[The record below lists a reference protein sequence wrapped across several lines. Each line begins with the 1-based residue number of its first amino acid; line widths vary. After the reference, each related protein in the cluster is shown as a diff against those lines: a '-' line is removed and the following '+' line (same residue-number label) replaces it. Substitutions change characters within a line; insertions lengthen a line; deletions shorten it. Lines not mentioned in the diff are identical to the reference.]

1 MAAND
6 GGPRRRRGRP
16 TKAEEVASTLAA
28 AGCDPA
34 LIDPLRILAGIL
46 ADETCPPM
54 ARVAAAKVL
63 LAARSQD
70 PGDATIVAGTLADR
84 AIKLIT
90 AARRGH

>member
-1 MAAND
+1 MAA
-6 GGPRRRRGRP
+6 
-16 TKAEEVASTLAA
+16 TLAV
-28 AGCDPA
+28 AGVDPA
-34 LIDPLRILAGIL
+34 SIDPLRILAGIL
-46 ADETCPPM
+46 ADEACPPT